1 MVDNGIILYT
11 IVEAI
16 SRLNIN
22 KNRTKMTASKVKIK
36 KVCEWCGQEFIAWK
50 VSTRFCSKQCNSH
63 AYKDAIRKRVLLQT
77 ERETMEKAEKIS
89 ASKTGNQDY
98 MSIAEAASLLGVTRM
113 TVYNLIYSNVL
124 RASKITSRLT
134 FVRRCDIDAM
144 LTNANYTKRLNPEH
158 TPITEFYT
166 TKEIQ
171 EKFGVS
177 EAWVFKLAKEK
188 KIPKV
193 LHHGKT
199 YWSKQHVEKHFA
211 KHIENNNIVE
221 WYSVQDMMEKFNMT
235 TSAVYCFVSKFN
247 IPKKKIKTLV
257 YYSKQHVDAAKGI
270 NEPPKEEFYTMKEA
284 VQHFGMTEDQIYK
297 YAKKAK
303 VSKHMEGRIVL
314 MNKRE
319 LDAALAPPSI

>member
-1 MVDNGIILYT
+1 MSTSKFRVL
-11 IVEAI
+11 
-16 SRLNIN
+16 
-22 KNRTKMTASKVKIK
+22 RT
-36 KVCEWCGQEFIAWK
+36 CEFCGKEFYAQK
-50 VSTRFCSKQCNSH
+50 VSTRYCSKRCNEL
-63 AYKDAIRKRVLLQT
+63 AYKQRRRQRQITEAEARVLQKPIEEVGNKEFLSLQD
-77 ERETMEKAEKIS
+77 
-89 ASKTGNQDY
+89 ASVLFGITKR
-98 MSIAEAASLLGVTRM
+98 S
-113 TVYNLIYSNVL
+113 VYNLIYNGELQAFKFS
-124 RASKITSRLT
+124 SRMT
-134 FVRRCDIDAM
+134 FVRKADIERM
-144 LTNANYTKRLNPEH
+144 FEGHIYTKKVKPERK
-158 TPITEFYT
+158 PITEFYT

-199 YWSKQHVEKHFA
+199 YWSKQHVDKHFA
-211 KHIENNNIVE
+211 KHIENNSIVE

-247 IPKKKIKTLV
+247 IPKKKIKTSV

>member
-1 MVDNGIILYT
+1 MSTSKFRVL
-11 IVEAI
+11 
-16 SRLNIN
+16 
-22 KNRTKMTASKVKIK
+22 RT
-36 KVCEWCGQEFIAWK
+36 CEFCGKEFYAQK
-50 VSTRFCSKQCNSH
+50 VSTRYCSKRCNELD
-63 AYKDAIRKRVLLQT
+63 YKQRRRQRQITEAEARVLQKPIEEVGNKEFLSLQD
-77 ERETMEKAEKIS
+77 
-89 ASKTGNQDY
+89 ASVLFGITKR
-98 MSIAEAASLLGVTRM
+98 S
-113 TVYNLIYSNVL
+113 VYNLIYNGVL
-124 RASKITSRLT
+124 QAFKFSSRMT
-134 FVRRCDIDAM
+134 FVRKADIEIM
-144 LTNANYTKRLNPEH
+144 FEGHLYTKKVKPERK
-158 TPITEFYT
+158 PITEFYT

-211 KHIENNNIVE
+211 KHIENNSIVE

-247 IPKKKIKTLV
+247 IPKKKIKTSV

-303 VSKHMEGRIVL
+303 VSKHMEGSIVL

>member
-1 MVDNGIILYT
+1 MATSKFKVL
-11 IVEAI
+11 
-16 SRLNIN
+16 
-22 KNRTKMTASKVKIK
+22 RT
-36 KVCEWCGQEFIAWK
+36 CEFCGKEFYAQK
-50 VSTRFCSKQCNSH
+50 VSTRYCSKRCNEL
-63 AYKDAIRKRVLLQT
+63 AYKQRRRQRQITEAESRVLQKPIEEVGSKEFLSLQD
-77 ERETMEKAEKIS
+77 
-89 ASKTGNQDY
+89 ASVLFGITKR
-98 MSIAEAASLLGVTRM
+98 S
-113 TVYNLIYSNVL
+113 VYNLIYNGVL
-124 RASKITSRLT
+124 QAFKLSSRMTL
-134 FVRRCDIDAM
+134 VRKADIEKM
-144 LTNANYTKRLNPEH
+144 FEGHVYTKKVKPERK
-158 TPITEFYT
+158 PITEFYT

-199 YWSKQHVEKHFA
+199 YWSKQHVDKHFA
-211 KHIENNNIVE
+211 KHIENNSIVE

-270 NEPPKEEFYTMKEA
+270 NEAPKEEFYTMKEA

>member
-1 MVDNGIILYT
+1 MSTSKFKVL
-11 IVEAI
+11 
-16 SRLNIN
+16 
-22 KNRTKMTASKVKIK
+22 RTCEFCGKEFYAQKVT
-36 KVCEWCGQEFIAWK
+36 
-50 VSTRFCSKQCNSH
+50 TRFCCKRCNEH
-63 AYKDAIRKRVLLQT
+63 AYKQRRRQRQITEAEARVLQKPIEEVSSKEFLSLQ
-77 ERETMEKAEKIS
+77 ETSVLFGITKRS
-89 ASKTGNQDY
+89 
-98 MSIAEAASLLGVTRM
+98 
-113 TVYNLIYSNVL
+113 VYNLIYNGVL
-124 RASKITSRLT
+124 QAFKLSSRMT
-134 FVRRCDIDAM
+134 IVRRTDIEQMFDSHV
-144 LTNANYTKRLNPEH
+144 YTKKVKPERK
-158 TPITEFYT
+158 PITEFYT

-171 EKFGVS
+171 EKFGIS
-177 EAWVFKLAKEK
+177 EGWIFKLAKEK

-199 YWSKQHVEKHFA
+199 YWSKQHVEKHFG
-211 KHIENNNIVE
+211 KHIENSSIVE
-221 WYSVQDMMEKFNMT
+221 WYSVQEMMEKFNMT

>member
-1 MVDNGIILYT
+1 
-11 IVEAI
+11 
-16 SRLNIN
+16 
-22 KNRTKMTASKVKIK
+22 MTASKVKIK

-77 ERETMEKAEKIS
+77 EQDTMEKADKIS
-89 ASKTGNQDY
+89 ASKIGNKDY

-113 TVYNLIYSNVL
+113 TVYNLIYSNAL
-124 RASKITSRLT
+124 RAAKITSRLT

-144 LTNANYTKRLNPEH
+144 LTNATYTKRVKHERK
-158 TPITEFYT
+158 PITEFYT
-166 TKEIQ
+166 TTEIK

-177 EAWVFKLAKEK
+177 ESWVFKIGKEK
-188 KIPKV
+188 NIPKI

-211 KHIENNNIVE
+211 KHIENNAIVE

-235 TSAVYCFVSKFN
+235 TSAVYCFVSKYG
-247 IPKKKIKTLV
+247 IPKKKVKSSV
-257 YYSKQHVDAAKGI
+257 FYSKQHVDAAKGI

-284 VQHFGMTEDQIYK
+284 VEHFGMTEDQIYK
-297 YAKKAK
+297 YAKKVK

-314 MNKRE
+314 MNKQE

>member
-1 MVDNGIILYT
+1 MGISKRCVYDLIHNGIL
-11 IVEAI
+11 
-16 SRLNIN
+16 
-22 KNRTKMTASKVKIK
+22 
-36 KVCEWCGQEFIAWK
+36 QELK
-50 VSTRFCSKQCNSH
+50 
-63 AYKDAIRKRVLLQT
+63 L
-77 ERETMEKAEKIS
+77 
-89 ASKTGNQDY
+89 
-98 MSIAEAASLLGVTRM
+98 
-113 TVYNLIYSNVL
+113 
-124 RASKITSRLT
+124 TSRLT
-134 FVRRCDIDAM
+134 IVRKADIEIM
-144 LTNANYTKRLNPEH
+144 FEGRVYTKKVKPERK
-158 TPITEFYT
+158 PITEFYT

-211 KHIENNNIVE
+211 KHIENNSIVE

-247 IPKKKIKTLV
+247 IPKKKIKTSV

>member
-1 MVDNGIILYT
+1 
-11 IVEAI
+11 
-16 SRLNIN
+16 
-22 KNRTKMTASKVKIK
+22 
-36 KVCEWCGQEFIAWK
+36 
-50 VSTRFCSKQCNSH
+50 
-63 AYKDAIRKRVLLQT
+63 
-77 ERETMEKAEKIS
+77 MEKAEKIA
-89 ASKTGNQDY
+89 ASKNGNQDY

-144 LTNANYTKRLNPEH
+144 LTNANYTKRLKPERK
-158 TPITEFYT
+158 PITEFYT

-188 KIPKV
+188 NIPKV

-199 YWSKQHVEKHFA
+199 YWSKQHVDKHFA
-211 KHIENNNIVE
+211 KHIENNSIVE

-247 IPKKKIKTLV
+247 IPKKKIKTSV
-257 YYSKQHVDAAKGI
+257 YYSKQHVDAAKSI

>member
-1 MVDNGIILYT
+1 MATSKFRVL
-11 IVEAI
+11 
-16 SRLNIN
+16 
-22 KNRTKMTASKVKIK
+22 RT
-36 KVCEWCGQEFIAWK
+36 CEFCGKEFYAQK
-50 VSTRFCSKQCNSH
+50 VSTRYCSKRCNEL
-63 AYKDAIRKRVLLQT
+63 AYKQRRRQRQIT
-77 ERETMEKAEKIS
+77 E
-89 ASKTGNQDY
+89 
-98 MSIAEAASLLGVTRM
+98 AEAGILQKPIEEVGNKEFLSLQDASVLFGITKRS
-113 TVYNLIYSNVL
+113 VYNLIYNGELQAFKFS
-124 RASKITSRLT
+124 SRMT
-134 FVRRCDIDAM
+134 FVRKADIEIM
-144 LTNANYTKRLNPEH
+144 FEGHLYTKKVKPERK
-158 TPITEFYT
+158 PITEFYT

-199 YWSKQHVEKHFA
+199 YWSKQHVGKHFA
-211 KHIENNNIVE
+211 KHIENNSIVE

-247 IPKKKIKTLV
+247 IPKKKIKTSV
-257 YYSKQHVDAAKGI
+257 YYSKQHVDAVKGI

-303 VSKHMEGRIVL
+303 VSKHMGGRIVL

>member
-1 MVDNGIILYT
+1 MSTSKFRVL
-11 IVEAI
+11 
-16 SRLNIN
+16 
-22 KNRTKMTASKVKIK
+22 RT
-36 KVCEWCGQEFIAWK
+36 CEFCGKEFYAQK
-50 VSTRFCSKQCNSH
+50 VSTRYCSKRCNEL
-63 AYKDAIRKRVLLQT
+63 AYKQRRRQRQIIEAEARVLQKPIEEVGNKEFLSLQD
-77 ERETMEKAEKIS
+77 
-89 ASKTGNQDY
+89 ASVLFGITKR
-98 MSIAEAASLLGVTRM
+98 S
-113 TVYNLIYSNVL
+113 VYNLIYNGVL
-124 RASKITSRLT
+124 QAFKFSSRMT
-134 FVRRCDIDAM
+134 FVRKADIEIM
-144 LTNANYTKRLNPEH
+144 FEGHLYTKKVKPERK
-158 TPITEFYT
+158 PITEFYT

-199 YWSKQHVEKHFA
+199 YWSKQHVDKHFA
-211 KHIENNNIVE
+211 KHIENNSIVE

-247 IPKKKIKTLV
+247 IPKKKIKTSV

-270 NEPPKEEFYTMKEA
+270 NKPPKEEFYTMKEA

-297 YAKKAK
+297 YAKKTK

>member
-1 MVDNGIILYT
+1 
-11 IVEAI
+11 
-16 SRLNIN
+16 
-22 KNRTKMTASKVKIK
+22 MTASKVIIN
-36 KVCEWCGQEFIAWK
+36 KVCEWCGQVFIAWK

-63 AYKDAIRKRVLLQT
+63 AYKDAIRKKVLLQT
-77 ERETMEKAEKIS
+77 ERETMEKTEKIS

-144 LTNANYTKRLNPEH
+144 LTNATYTKKVKPERKS
-158 TPITEFYT
+158 ITEFYT
-166 TKEIQ
+166 TTEIK

-177 EAWVFKLAKEK
+177 ESWVFKIGKEEN
-188 KIPKV
+188 IPKI

-199 YWSKQHVEKHFA
+199 YWSKQHVEKYFS
-211 KHIENNNIVE
+211 KHIENNAIVE

-235 TSAVYCFVSKFN
+235 TSAVYCFVSKFR
-247 IPKKKIKTLV
+247 IPKKKVKSSV
-257 YYSKQHVDAAKGI
+257 FYSKQHVDAAKGI

-284 VQHFGMTEDQIYK
+284 VEHFGMTEDQIYK

-314 MNKRE
+314 MNKQE
-319 LDAALAPPSI
+319 LDAALAPLSI

>member
-1 MVDNGIILYT
+1 MSTSKFRVL
-11 IVEAI
+11 
-16 SRLNIN
+16 
-22 KNRTKMTASKVKIK
+22 RT
-36 KVCEWCGQEFIAWK
+36 CEFCGKEFYAQK
-50 VSTRFCSKQCNSH
+50 VSTRYCSKRCNEL
-63 AYKDAIRKRVLLQT
+63 AYKQRRRQRQITEAEARVLQKPIEEVGNKEFLSLQD
-77 ERETMEKAEKIS
+77 
-89 ASKTGNQDY
+89 ASVLFGITKR
-98 MSIAEAASLLGVTRM
+98 S
-113 TVYNLIYSNVL
+113 VYNLIYNGILQAFKLS
-124 RASKITSRLT
+124 SRMT
-134 FVRRCDIDAM
+134 FVRRSDIEQIFEHHV
-144 LTNANYTKRLNPEH
+144 YTKKVKPERK
-158 TPITEFYT
+158 PITEFYT

-199 YWSKQHVEKHFA
+199 YWSKQHVDKHFA
-211 KHIENNNIVE
+211 KHIENNSIVE

>member
-1 MVDNGIILYT
+1 MSTSKFRVL
-11 IVEAI
+11 
-16 SRLNIN
+16 
-22 KNRTKMTASKVKIK
+22 RT
-36 KVCEWCGQEFIAWK
+36 CEFCGKEFYAQK
-50 VSTRFCSKQCNSH
+50 VSTRYCSKRCNEL
-63 AYKDAIRKRVLLQT
+63 AYKQRRRQRQITEAEARVLQKPIEEVGNKEFLSLQD
-77 ERETMEKAEKIS
+77 
-89 ASKTGNQDY
+89 ASVLFGITKR
-98 MSIAEAASLLGVTRM
+98 S
-113 TVYNLIYSNVL
+113 VYNLIYNGVL
-124 RASKITSRLT
+124 QAFKFSSRMT
-134 FVRRCDIDAM
+134 FVRKADIERM
-144 LTNANYTKRLNPEH
+144 FEGHIYTKKVKPERK
-158 TPITEFYT
+158 PITEFYT

-199 YWSKQHVEKHFA
+199 YWSKQHVDKHFA
-211 KHIENNNIVE
+211 KHIENNSIVE

-247 IPKKKIKTLV
+247 IPKKKIKTSV
-257 YYSKQHVDAAKGI
+257 YYSKQHVDAVKGI

>member
-1 MVDNGIILYT
+1 MSTSKFRVL
-11 IVEAI
+11 
-16 SRLNIN
+16 
-22 KNRTKMTASKVKIK
+22 RT
-36 KVCEWCGQEFIAWK
+36 CEFCGKEFYAQK
-50 VSTRFCSKQCNSH
+50 LSTRYCSKRCNEL
-63 AYKDAIRKRVLLQT
+63 AYKQRRRQRQITEAEARVLQKPIEEVGNKEFLSLQD
-77 ERETMEKAEKIS
+77 
-89 ASKTGNQDY
+89 ASVLFGITKR
-98 MSIAEAASLLGVTRM
+98 S
-113 TVYNLIYSNVL
+113 VYNLIYNGVL
-124 RASKITSRLT
+124 QAFKFSSRMT
-134 FVRRCDIDAM
+134 FVRKADIEIM
-144 LTNANYTKRLNPEH
+144 FEGHLYTKKVKPERK
-158 TPITEFYT
+158 PITEFYT

-199 YWSKQHVEKHFA
+199 YWSKQHVDKHFA
-211 KHIENNNIVE
+211 KHIENNSIVG

-247 IPKKKIKTLV
+247 IPKKKIKTSV

>member
-1 MVDNGIILYT
+1 MSTSKFRVL
-11 IVEAI
+11 
-16 SRLNIN
+16 
-22 KNRTKMTASKVKIK
+22 RT
-36 KVCEWCGQEFIAWK
+36 CEFCGKEFYAQK
-50 VSTRFCSKQCNSH
+50 VSTRYCSKRCNEL
-63 AYKDAIRKRVLLQT
+63 AYKQRRRQRQITEAEARVLQKPIEEVGNKEFLSLQD
-77 ERETMEKAEKIS
+77 
-89 ASKTGNQDY
+89 ASVLFGITKR
-98 MSIAEAASLLGVTRM
+98 S
-113 TVYNLIYSNVL
+113 VYNLIYNGILQAFKLS
-124 RASKITSRLT
+124 SRMT
-134 FVRRCDIDAM
+134 FVRRSDIEQIFEHHV
-144 LTNANYTKRLNPEH
+144 YTKKVKPERK
-158 TPITEFYT
+158 PITEFYT
-166 TKEIQ
+166 TKEIL

-199 YWSKQHVEKHFA
+199 YWSKQHVDKHFA
-211 KHIENNNIVE
+211 KHIENNSIVE

-247 IPKKKIKTLV
+247 IPKKKIKTSV

>member
-1 MVDNGIILYT
+1 M
-11 IVEAI
+11 
-16 SRLNIN
+16 
-22 KNRTKMTASKVKIK
+22 
-36 KVCEWCGQEFIAWK
+36 
-50 VSTRFCSKQCNSH
+50 
-63 AYKDAIRKRVLLQT
+63 
-77 ERETMEKAEKIS
+77 
-89 ASKTGNQDY
+89 
-98 MSIAEAASLLGVTRM
+98 
-113 TVYNLIYSNVL
+113 
-124 RASKITSRLT
+124 T
-134 FVRRCDIDAM
+134 FVRKADIEIM
-144 LTNANYTKRLNPEH
+144 FEGHLYTKKVKPERK
-158 TPITEFYT
+158 PITEFYT

-199 YWSKQHVEKHFA
+199 YWSKQHVGKHFA
-211 KHIENNNIVE
+211 KHIENNSIVE

-247 IPKKKIKTLV
+247 IPKKKIKTSV
-257 YYSKQHVDAAKGI
+257 YYSKQHVDAVKGI

>member
-1 MVDNGIILYT
+1 MATSKFRVL
-11 IVEAI
+11 
-16 SRLNIN
+16 
-22 KNRTKMTASKVKIK
+22 RT
-36 KVCEWCGQEFIAWK
+36 CEFCGKEFYAQK
-50 VSTRFCSKQCNSH
+50 VSTRYCSKRCNEL
-63 AYKDAIRKRVLLQT
+63 AYKQRRRQRQIT
-77 ERETMEKAEKIS
+77 E
-89 ASKTGNQDY
+89 
-98 MSIAEAASLLGVTRM
+98 AEAGVLQKPIEEVGNKEFLSLQDASVLFGITKRS
-113 TVYNLIYSNVL
+113 VYNLIYNGVL
-124 RASKITSRLT
+124 QAFKFSSRMT
-134 FVRRCDIDAM
+134 FVRKADIEIM
-144 LTNANYTKRLNPEH
+144 FEGHLYTKKVKPERK
-158 TPITEFYT
+158 PITEFYT

-211 KHIENNNIVE
+211 KHIENNSIVE

>member
-1 MVDNGIILYT
+1 MSTSKFRVL
-11 IVEAI
+11 
-16 SRLNIN
+16 
-22 KNRTKMTASKVKIK
+22 RTCEFCGKEFYAQKVT
-36 KVCEWCGQEFIAWK
+36 
-50 VSTRFCSKQCNSH
+50 TRFCSRRCNEL
-63 AYKDAIRKRVLLQT
+63 AYKQRRRQRQITEAEARVLQKPIEEVGNKEFLSLQD
-77 ERETMEKAEKIS
+77 
-89 ASKTGNQDY
+89 ASVLFGITKR
-98 MSIAEAASLLGVTRM
+98 S
-113 TVYNLIYSNVL
+113 VYNLIYNGVL
-124 RASKITSRLT
+124 QAFKFSSRMT
-134 FVRRCDIDAM
+134 FVRKADIEIM
-144 LTNANYTKRLNPEH
+144 FEGHLYTKKVKPERK
-158 TPITEFYT
+158 PITEFYT

>member
-1 MVDNGIILYT
+1 MSTSKFRVL
-11 IVEAI
+11 
-16 SRLNIN
+16 
-22 KNRTKMTASKVKIK
+22 RT
-36 KVCEWCGQEFIAWK
+36 CEFCGKEFYAQK
-50 VSTRFCSKQCNSH
+50 VSTRYCSKRCNEL
-63 AYKDAIRKRVLLQT
+63 AYKQRRRQRQITEAEARVLQKPIEEVGNKEFLSLQD
-77 ERETMEKAEKIS
+77 
-89 ASKTGNQDY
+89 ASVLFGITKR
-98 MSIAEAASLLGVTRM
+98 S
-113 TVYNLIYSNVL
+113 VYNLIYNGVL
-124 RASKITSRLT
+124 QAFKFSSRMT
-134 FVRRCDIDAM
+134 FVRKADIEIM
-144 LTNANYTKRLNPEH
+144 FEGHLYTKKVKPERK
-158 TPITEFYT
+158 PITEFYT

-211 KHIENNNIVE
+211 KHIENNTIVE

-247 IPKKKIKTLV
+247 IPKKKIKTSV
-257 YYSKQHVDAAKGI
+257 YYSKQHVDAVKGI

>member
-1 MVDNGIILYT
+1 MATSKFRVL
-11 IVEAI
+11 
-16 SRLNIN
+16 
-22 KNRTKMTASKVKIK
+22 RT
-36 KVCEWCGQEFIAWK
+36 CEFCGKEFYAQK
-50 VSTRFCSKQCNSH
+50 VSTRYCSKRCNEL
-63 AYKDAIRKRVLLQT
+63 AYKQRRRQRQIT
-77 ERETMEKAEKIS
+77 E
-89 ASKTGNQDY
+89 
-98 MSIAEAASLLGVTRM
+98 AEAGILQKPIEEVGNKEFLSLQDASVLFGITKRS
-113 TVYNLIYSNVL
+113 VYNLIYNGVL
-124 RASKITSRLT
+124 QAFKFSSRMT
-134 FVRRCDIDAM
+134 FVRKADIEIM
-144 LTNANYTKRLNPEH
+144 FEGHLYTKKVKPERK
-158 TPITEFYT
+158 PITEFYT

-211 KHIENNNIVE
+211 KHIENNSIVE

-247 IPKKKIKTLV
+247 IPKKKIKTSV

-319 LDAALAPPSI
+319 LDATLTPPSI

>member
-1 MVDNGIILYT
+1 MSTSKFRVL
-11 IVEAI
+11 
-16 SRLNIN
+16 
-22 KNRTKMTASKVKIK
+22 RT
-36 KVCEWCGQEFIAWK
+36 CEFCGKEFYAQK
-50 VSTRFCSKQCNSH
+50 VSTRYCSKRCNEL
-63 AYKDAIRKRVLLQT
+63 AYKQRRRQRQITEAEARVLQKPIEEVGNKEFLSLQD
-77 ERETMEKAEKIS
+77 
-89 ASKTGNQDY
+89 ASVLFGITKR
-98 MSIAEAASLLGVTRM
+98 S
-113 TVYNLIYSNVL
+113 VYNLIYNGVL
-124 RASKITSRLT
+124 QAFKFSSRMT
-134 FVRRCDIDAM
+134 FVRKADIERM
-144 LTNANYTKRLNPEH
+144 FEGHIYTKKVKPERK
-158 TPITEFYT
+158 PITEFYT
-166 TKEIQ
+166 TKEIK

-199 YWSKQHVEKHFA
+199 YWSKQHVDKHFA

-247 IPKKKIKTLV
+247 IPKKKIKTSV

>member
-1 MVDNGIILYT
+1 MATSKFRVL
-11 IVEAI
+11 
-16 SRLNIN
+16 
-22 KNRTKMTASKVKIK
+22 RT
-36 KVCEWCGQEFIAWK
+36 CEFCGKEFYAQK
-50 VSTRFCSKQCNSH
+50 VSTRYCSKRCNEL
-63 AYKDAIRKRVLLQT
+63 AYKQRRRQRQIT
-77 ERETMEKAEKIS
+77 E
-89 ASKTGNQDY
+89 
-98 MSIAEAASLLGVTRM
+98 AEAGVLQKPIEEVGNKEFLSLQDASVLFGITKRS
-113 TVYNLIYSNVL
+113 VYNLIYNGVL
-124 RASKITSRLT
+124 QAFKFSSRMT
-134 FVRRCDIDAM
+134 FVRKADIEIM
-144 LTNANYTKRLNPEH
+144 FEGHLYTKKVKPERK
-158 TPITEFYT
+158 PITEFYT

-188 KIPKV
+188 KIPEV

-199 YWSKQHVEKHFA
+199 YWSKQHVDKHFA
-211 KHIENNNIVE
+211 KHIEDNSIVE

-257 YYSKQHVDAAKGI
+257 YYSKQHVDAVKGI
-270 NEPPKEEFYTMKEA
+270 NEPPKEKFYTMKEA

>member
-1 MVDNGIILYT
+1 MSTSKFKVL
-11 IVEAI
+11 
-16 SRLNIN
+16 
-22 KNRTKMTASKVKIK
+22 RT
-36 KVCEWCGQEFIAWK
+36 CEFCGKEFYAQK
-50 VSTRFCSKQCNSH
+50 VSTRYCSKRCNEL
-63 AYKDAIRKRVLLQT
+63 AYKQRRRQRQITEAEARVLQKPMEEVGNKEFLSLQD
-77 ERETMEKAEKIS
+77 
-89 ASKTGNQDY
+89 ASVLFGITKR
-98 MSIAEAASLLGVTRM
+98 S
-113 TVYNLIYSNVL
+113 VYNLIYNGVL
-124 RASKITSRLT
+124 QAFKFSSRMT
-134 FVRRCDIDAM
+134 FVRKADIEIM
-144 LTNANYTKRLNPEH
+144 FEGHLYTKKVKPERK
-158 TPITEFYT
+158 PITEFYT

-211 KHIENNNIVE
+211 KHIENNSIVE

-247 IPKKKIKTLV
+247 IPKKKIKTSV

-303 VSKHMEGRIVL
+303 VSKHMEGSIVL

>member
-1 MVDNGIILYT
+1 MATSKFRVL
-11 IVEAI
+11 
-16 SRLNIN
+16 
-22 KNRTKMTASKVKIK
+22 RT
-36 KVCEWCGQEFIAWK
+36 CEFCGKEFYAQK
-50 VSTRFCSKQCNSH
+50 VSTRYCSKRCNEL
-63 AYKDAIRKRVLLQT
+63 AYKQRRRQKQIIEAEARVLQKPIEEVGSKEFLSLQD
-77 ERETMEKAEKIS
+77 
-89 ASKTGNQDY
+89 ASVLFGITKR
-98 MSIAEAASLLGVTRM
+98 S
-113 TVYNLIYSNVL
+113 VYNLIYNGVL
-124 RASKITSRLT
+124 LAFKLSSRMT
-134 FVRRCDIDAM
+134 IVRRTDIEQM
-144 LTNANYTKRLNPEH
+144 FEGHVYTKKVKPERN
-158 TPITEFYT
+158 PITEFYT

-188 KIPKV
+188 NIPKV
-193 LHHGKT
+193 FHHGKT
-199 YWSKQHVEKHFA
+199 YWSKQHVDRHFA
-211 KHIENNNIVE
+211 KHIENNSIVE
-221 WYSVQDMMEKFNMT
+221 WYSVQEMMEKFNMT

-247 IPKKKIKTLV
+247 IPKKKIKTSV
-257 YYSKQHVDAAKGI
+257 YYSQEHVDAAKSI